1 MTPRRTPISY
11 RFIGHTEIWVDRMA
25 PSQVDVTT
33 YDHIDRTETV
43 HSFATLDDAMTQ
55 VSAAI
60 TRELRR
66 QQGDSV

>member
-25 PSQVDVTT
+25 PSTIEVTV
-33 YDHIDRTETV
+33 YDDIDKTTKDTV
-43 HSFATLDDAMTQ
+43 VTTLDDAMTQ